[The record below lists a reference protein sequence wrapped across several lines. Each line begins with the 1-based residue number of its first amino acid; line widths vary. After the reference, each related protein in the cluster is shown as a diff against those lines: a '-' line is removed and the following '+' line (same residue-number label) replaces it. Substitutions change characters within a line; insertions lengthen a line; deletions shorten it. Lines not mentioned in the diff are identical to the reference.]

1 MLAALRQ
8 ERRSVALIDPDPS
21 AINESQYLDCLL
33 ITGSALLRLP
43 MRAGI
48 SDAEI
53 FITATNDD
61 MINLLGA
68 LRQEGLQQLV
78 GERNASGSEQ

>member
-1 MLAALRQ
+1 
-8 ERRSVALIDPDPS
+8 
-21 AINESQYLDCLL
+21 
-33 ITGSALLRLP
+33 

-68 LRQEGLQQLV
+68 PSPR
-78 GERNASGSEQ
+78 RFTASLSVKGTLPGSEQ